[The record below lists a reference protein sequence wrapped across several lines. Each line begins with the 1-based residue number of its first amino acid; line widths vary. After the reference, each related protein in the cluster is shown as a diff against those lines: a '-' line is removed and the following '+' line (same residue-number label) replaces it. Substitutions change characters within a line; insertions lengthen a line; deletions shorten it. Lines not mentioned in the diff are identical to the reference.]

1 MEFLNNIIE
10 SGAAPAL
17 TSFVLGLLTAISPC
31 PLATNIAAIGFI
43 GKNIEDRKA
52 IFKRGIYYT
61 IGRILAYTVLGI
73 ILISILKEGASMF
86 GIQKAISKWGELL
99 IGPVLL
105 IIGLY
110 MLFGDKINL
119 PKFGFDGGEKG
130 ERLAGKGSWGALLLG
145 VLFAMA
151 FCPSSGIFYFG
162 MLIPMSVTASAGWL
176 LPVLFAVA
184 TSLPVLVVAWILAFS
199 VEKVGEVYGKIQ
211 TVQKWLNIIVGTI
224 FVLVGI
230 YYCITM
236 YF

>member
-1 MEFLNNIIE
+1 MEWLQSIIDN
-10 SGAAPAL
+10 GAAPAL
-17 TSFVLGLLTAISPC
+17 TAFILGLLTAISPC

-43 GKNIEDRKA
+43 SKNIEDRKA
-52 IFKRGIYYT
+52 IFMRGIYYT
-61 IGRILAYTVLGI
+61 VGRVLAYTVLGI

-105 IIGLY
+105 IIGLF
-110 MLFGDKINL
+110 MLFGHKLNL
-119 PKFGFDGGEKG
+119 PKFGFDGSNSEK
-130 ERLAGKGSWGALLLG
+130 LAGKGSWGALLLG

-162 MLIPMSVTASAGWL
+162 MLIPMSVTATVGWL

-184 TSLPVLVVAWILAFS
+184 TALPVLVVAWILAFS

-211 TVQKWLNIIVGTI
+211 TIQKWLNIVVGTL
-224 FVLVGI
+224 FVIVGI
-230 YYCITM
+230 YYCYTM